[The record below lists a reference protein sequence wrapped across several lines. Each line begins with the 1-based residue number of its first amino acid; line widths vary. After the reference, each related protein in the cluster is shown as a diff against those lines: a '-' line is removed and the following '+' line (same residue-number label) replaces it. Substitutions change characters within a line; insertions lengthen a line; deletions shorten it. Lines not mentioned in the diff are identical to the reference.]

1 MKDENRRFIFK
12 GDLKREFLKLL
23 FIFMFILFIFCLL
36 FFMCLI
42 GFLVLLVKW
51 DCLLNFMLLL
61 LLLFLNIFISKK
73 DFISF
78 LGCLVIW
85 LFGFFL
91 LVFLNKMV
99 RGLMGGGLRLC

>member
-12 GDLKREFLKLL
+12 GDLKSEFLKLL

-42 GFLVLLVKW
+42 GFLVLFVEW
-51 DCLLNFMLLL
+51 GCVFNFMLLL
-61 LLLFLNIFISKK
+61 VLFLNIFISKN

-78 LGCLVIW
+78 LGCFVIW

-99 RGLMGGGLRLC
+99 RGFMGGGLRLC